1 MLARRYN
8 QLPSELKDISIQDYQ
23 FNILV
28 ASLGLQSEENERKKA
43 EQKARLKR
51 GK

>member
-1 MLARRYN
+1 MLAKRYN
-8 QLPSELKDISIQDYQ
+8 QLPSNLKDISIQDYQ

-28 ASLGLQSEENERKKA
+28 ASIGFQAEEADRKKA
-43 EQKARLKR
+43 EQKARLRR